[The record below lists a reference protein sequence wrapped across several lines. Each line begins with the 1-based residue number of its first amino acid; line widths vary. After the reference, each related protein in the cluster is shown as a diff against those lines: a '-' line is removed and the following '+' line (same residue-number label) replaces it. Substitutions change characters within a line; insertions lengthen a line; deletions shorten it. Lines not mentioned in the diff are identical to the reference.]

1 MDLKT
6 GYFSF
11 HLEHNAI
18 PDVIKDRLVP
28 FHQNQASHPF
38 CSSQGL
44 MRRRTRCSPPWCLQ
58 GLSRLTVQAFFLL
71 KKRQDLELVLFH
83 LPVVTADSHTGAAAQ
98 RCCKKNHIICSFN
111 TYKENSR
118 RIKIYFRKLC
128 LIICIPVVFL
138 CFFVWDWAAVTG
150 EGSLQSRRAV
160 VLKVRRNRRGRKM
173 KAGKFCKFNKKK
185 NVWVTWWCLWL
196 LPLLI
201 LLLIAF
207 LLQGH
212 LVTHIKRL
220 THGAHNPHGL
230 RLGDIHTEMKGEV
243 SAEACSAYYGG
254 KKKWW
259 GTAGGQIELF
269 WESHSLP
276 DICAQA
282 KGKRKRTGVELDEKN
297 LRYMTVL
304 IQIS

>member
-71 KKRQDLELVLFH
+71 KKRQDLDLVLFH

-128 LIICIPVVFL
+128 LIICNPVVFL

-150 EGSLQSRRAV
+150 EGSLQSQRAV

-185 NVWVTWWCLWL
+185 MCESPGDASGSFPSSSSCSSLFCCKVIWWHTSNAW
-196 LPLLI
+196 PTVRTI
-201 LLLIAF
+201 LMAW
-207 LLQGH
+207 
-212 LVTHIKRL
+212 
-220 THGAHNPHGL
+220 
-230 RLGDIHTEMKGEV
+230 D
-243 SAEACSAYYGG
+243 
-254 KKKWW
+254 W
-259 GTAGGQIELF
+259 GTYTQRWREKWALKRVAHIMEGRKNDEAQQGDKLSCSERATVYRTFVHRQKEREKEQEL
-269 WESHSLP
+269 
-276 DICAQA
+276 
-282 KGKRKRTGVELDEKN
+282 N
-297 LRYMTVL
+297 
-304 IQIS
+304 